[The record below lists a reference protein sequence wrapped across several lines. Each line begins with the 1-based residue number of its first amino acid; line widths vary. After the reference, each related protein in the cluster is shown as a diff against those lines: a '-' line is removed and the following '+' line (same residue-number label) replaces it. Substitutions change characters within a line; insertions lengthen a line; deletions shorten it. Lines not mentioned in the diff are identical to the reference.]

1 MSDERTIPNLHFDM
15 KPIVLSTIH
24 GNKHRLEVSPS
35 MYAIY
40 PHPRMICEICEESKI
55 GEICIDGFVKTQRGT
70 KIPVWGYINY
80 KPEEDEC
87 HCNGELYD
95 EIPKDIEVSVQNGWH
110 YAPEE
115 YNDKVEL
122 EDDEFFMKYTTTV
135 CNEDAYKLYRILL
148 GKEDINYYESDES
161 DESDESY
168 QSD

>member
-1 MSDERTIPNLHFDM
+1 M
-15 KPIVLSTIH
+15 
-24 GNKHRLEVSPS
+24 
-35 MYAIY
+35 
-40 PHPRMICEICEESKI
+40 
-55 GEICIDGFVKTQRGT
+55 
-70 KIPVWGYINY
+70 
-80 KPEEDEC
+80 
-87 HCNGELYD
+87 YD